1 MAVYTF
7 EALDAKGK
15 KVKKDIEAGSKED
28 AVTKVR
34 NMGLF
39 PTSVKEKGAAQSVRK
54 SGSAAPASA
63 AKAEEG
69 GKKFVFGRVSQKQLS
84 QFTSQLAILQDAG
97 LPIVKSLKIL
107 EGQLKPSVLKNN
119 LSDVWQEVE
128 SGSSLSE
135 ALSKHPKTFDRLY
148 VNIVKAGE
156 TGGVLDVILNRLATF
171 MEKSVRLKKKIV
183 GASIYPLAVM
193 TIAGLILSVIMIW
206 VIPSFEAM
214 FKEIGVGLPAATS
227 FLLAASGIVK
237 SYWFLIPGIPF
248 VIIFAIK
255 MIGRSDGGKLF
266 LDKLKIKIPVFGM
279 IVRKGTIARFS
290 RTLGTLIASG
300 VPILDALAIVKE
312 SIGNRVVGDAIENVH
327 GSIREGESIAGPL
340 AQSEVFDAIIVNMIE
355 VGEETGELDKML
367 LKIADNYD
375 EDVDVAVESMTSVME
390 PILIV
395 GMGLVVGFIVI
406 SLFLPLVSLI
416 QQL

>member
-1 MAVYTF
+1 MGVYLF

-15 KVKKDIEAGSKED
+15 KVRRDIEATTKED
-28 AVTKVR
+28 AVNKVR
-34 NMGLF
+34 NLGLF
-39 PTSVKEKGAAQSVRK
+39 PTSVKEKGGK
-54 SGSAAPASA
+54 LSGRGAPTSASGAVS
-63 AKAEEG
+63 
-69 GKKFVFGRVSQKQLS
+69 GKKFVLGGVSQRQLS

-107 EGQLKPSVLKNN
+107 EGQLKSCTLKNN
-119 LSDVWQEVE
+119 LIDVWQEVE
-128 SGSSLSE
+128 SGSSFSE
-135 ALSKHPKTFDRLY
+135 ALARHPKTCDRLY
-148 VNIVKAGE
+148 TNIVKAGE
-156 TGGVLDVILNRLATF
+156 TGGVLDVILDRLATF
-171 MEKSVRLKKKIV
+171 MEKSVRLRKKVV
-183 GASIYPLAVM
+183 GALIYPVAVM
-193 TIAGLILSVIMIW
+193 SIAGLILSVIMIW
-206 VIPSFEAM
+206 VIPSFQKM
-214 FKEIGVGLPAATS
+214 FAEIGVSLPMATQ
-227 FLLAASGIVK
+227 LLLGTADIVK
-237 SYWFLIPGIPF
+237 AYWYLIPGVPF
-248 VIIFAIK
+248 LFWMGLKILTRGPK
-255 MIGRSDGGKLF
+255 GQLF
-266 LDKLKIKIPVFGM
+266 LDKLKLKVPLFGM
-279 IVRKGTIARFS
+279 IIRKSTIARFS

-340 AQSEVFDAIIVNMIE
+340 TQSDVFDAIIVNMIE

-367 LKIADNYD
+367 LKISDNYD
-375 EDVDVAVESMTSVME
+375 EDVDVAVESMTSLLE